1 MLSLYIEKLPD
12 DIIDNIYSKVIFE
25 QPKNLL
31 DEIIKYGKNREYLYY
46 LNKAD
51 DDIIIECV
59 YNLCVVYILIKS
71 NITPCSCDSEQLS
84 ETNLIE
90 LEKLINETYDYN
102 GIFNSKYA
110 YDIIYY
116 IIMNIDDYYTEKIAE
131 PLISIIKLDEL
142 DNLGYLTYSGV

>member
-31 DEIIKYGKNREYLYY
+31 NEIIKYGKNREYLYY
-46 LNKAD
+46 LNKYD

-59 YNLCVVYILIKS
+59 YDLCIVYILIKS

-84 ETNLIE
+84 E
-90 LEKLINETYDYN
+90 
-102 GIFNSKYA
+102 
-110 YDIIYY
+110 
-116 IIMNIDDYYTEKIAE
+116 KI
-131 PLISIIKLDEL
+131 
-142 DNLGYLTYSGV
+142 